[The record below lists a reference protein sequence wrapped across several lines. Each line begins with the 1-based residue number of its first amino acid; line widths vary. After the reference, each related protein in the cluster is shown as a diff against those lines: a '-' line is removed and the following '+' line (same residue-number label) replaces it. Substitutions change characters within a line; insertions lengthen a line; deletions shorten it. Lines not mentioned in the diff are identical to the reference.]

1 MNEENKA
8 IVVLNEQKRN
18 IEDDMRKN
26 DYLIFQYENRIKQI
40 KDENITLEQK
50 RQDFILLLNSVIEK
64 IETL

>member
-26 DYLIFQYENRIKQI
+26 DYLIFQYENRIKKI

-50 RQDFILLLNSVIEK
+50 RQDFILLLDSV
-64 IETL
+64 TTY